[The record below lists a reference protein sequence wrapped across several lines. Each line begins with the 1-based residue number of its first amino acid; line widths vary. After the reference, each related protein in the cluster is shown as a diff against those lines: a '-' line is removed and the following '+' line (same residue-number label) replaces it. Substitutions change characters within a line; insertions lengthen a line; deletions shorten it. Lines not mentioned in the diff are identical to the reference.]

1 MSTVGD
7 LRRVTWAVMTAV
19 TVVTC
24 LGTSVLGQQTQP
36 AQTTTSNQSL
46 DSLLQ
51 VAADQAERGAPPA
64 QLVFQNRFIT
74 EFRAALV
81 RRLPEDRAAGARQA
95 LERVARDRVVGRVT
109 SRTGPNFVIFSVGG
123 RDLFALVTADV
134 DELAGVTLAQEA
146 AQTVARLETALA
158 EATELRTP
166 AKLFVGGIQALGV
179 TTLFVLLVWGLVRLR
194 RRIARWIG
202 EQAEQRLAAAGVADR
217 ELVQSSHLLD
227 FLQHLVSFVVLVLG
241 LVLTYQWLTF
251 VLRRFPYSRPWGDAL
266 RGFLVDQVAFVGRAI
281 AGAAPQLFT
290 VVLIVVLTRFVAR
303 LTNLFFTAVD
313 QGRISIPWIYP
324 ETLQPTRKLVLAGLW
339 LFALA
344 LAFPFL
350 PGSNSDAFKGISVLV
365 GLMVSLGS
373 SGLVNQVMSGF
384 TLTYSRA
391 LRVGDFVRVTDID
404 GTVTQ
409 IGALSTKIKTPR
421 GEEVTIP
428 NAVIVSHTVTNY
440 TRHAEADGVFVPTSI
455 SIGYDVPWR
464 QVHALLIQAA
474 ARTPGVRSHP
484 QPLVR
489 QTQLGD
495 FAVTYTLLVSLERP
509 HQRSAVL
516 TAVHANILDAFNEQG
531 VQIMSPAYEADPAA
545 PKIVPRDRWFAPAG
559 SDSKSKPQFEAVTGK
574 LDPPR

>member
-1 MSTVGD
+1 
-7 LRRVTWAVMTAV
+7 VTAL

-24 LGTSVLGQQTQP
+24 LETPVLGQQAPP
-36 AQTTTSNQSL
+36 AQTTIGNQSI
-46 DSLLQ
+46 DSLVQ
-51 VAADQAERGAPPA
+51 VAAEQAERGAPPA
-64 QLVFQNRFIT
+64 RLVFQNRFIT
-74 EFRAALV
+74 EFRASLI
-81 RRLPEDRAAGARQA
+81 RRLPEDRAASARQA
-95 LERVARDRVVGRVT
+95 LDRVARDRVVGRV
-109 SRTGPNFVIFSVGG
+109 SMRTGANFVIFSVGD
-123 RDLFALVTADV
+123 RDLFALGSADV

-166 AKLFVGGIQALGV
+166 ARLFAGGIQALGV
-179 TTLFVLLVWGLVRLR
+179 TTLFALLVWSLVRLR

-241 LVLTYQWLTF
+241 LVVTYQWLTF

-266 RGFLVDQVAFVGRAI
+266 RGFLVDQVAFVVRAI
-281 AGAAPQLFT
+281 VGAAPQLFT
-290 VVLIVVLTRFVAR
+290 VLLIVALTRFVAR

-324 ETLQPTRKLVLAGLW
+324 ETVQPTRKLVLAGLW

-344 LAFPFL
+344 VAYPFL

-365 GLMVSLGS
+365 GLMVTLGS

-464 QVHALLIQAA
+464 QVHALLMQAA
-474 ARTPGVRSHP
+474 VRTPGVRSHP

-495 FAVTYTLLVSLERP
+495 FAVTYTLLVSLDRP
-509 HQRSAVL
+509 HQRAAVL
-516 TAVHANILDAFNEQG
+516 TAVHASILDAFNEHG

-545 PKIVPRDRWFAPAG
+545 PKIVPRDRWFDTPGG
-559 SDSKSKPQFEAVTGK
+559 SESTAQPPLQAVTGRF
-574 LDPPR
+574 DPPR

>member
-1 MSTVGD
+1 
-7 LRRVTWAVMTAV
+7 MTAV

-24 LGTSVLGQQTQP
+24 LGALVIGQQTQP
-36 AQTTTSNQSL
+36 AQTTVSNRSI
-46 DSLLQ
+46 DSILQ
-51 VAADQAERGAPPA
+51 VAGEQAERGAPPA
-64 QLVFQNRFIT
+64 RLVLQNRFIT
-74 EFRAALV
+74 EFRASLL
-81 RRLPEDRAAGARQA
+81 RRLPEDRVASARQA
-95 LERVARDRVVGRVT
+95 LDRVARDGVVGRVT
-109 SRTGPNFVIFSVGG
+109 TRTGSNFVVFSVGG

-158 EATELRTP
+158 EAVELRTP
-166 AKLFVGGIQALGV
+166 AKLLAGGAQALGV
-179 TTLFVLLVWGLVRLR
+179 TILFALLVWGLVRLR
-194 RRIARWIG
+194 RRIAKWIG
-202 EQAEQRLAAAGVADR
+202 EMAEQRLAAAGVADR
-217 ELVQSSHLLD
+217 EFVQSSHLLD
-227 FLQHLVSFVVLVLG
+227 FLQNLVSFVVLVLG
-241 LVLTYQWLTF
+241 LVVTYQWLTF
-251 VLRRFPYSRPWGDAL
+251 VLRRFPYSRPWGDSL
-266 RGFLVDQVAFVGRAI
+266 RGFLVEQVTFVGRTI
-281 AGAAPQLFT
+281 VGAAPQLFT
-290 VVLIVVLTRFVAR
+290 VLLIVVLTRFAAR
-303 LTNLFFTAVD
+303 LTNLFFNAVD
-313 QGRISIPWIYP
+313 EGRISIPWIYP
-324 ETLQPTRKLVLAGLW
+324 ETVQSTRKLVLAGLW

-344 LAFPFL
+344 VAYPFL
-350 PGSNSDAFKGISVLV
+350 PGSNSEAFKGISVLV
-365 GLMVSLGS
+365 GLMVTLGS

-428 NAVIVSHTVTNY
+428 NAVIISHTVTNY
-440 TRHAEADGVFVPTSI
+440 TRFTESEGGVFVPTSI

-495 FAVTYTLLVSLERP
+495 FAVTYTLLVSLDRP
-509 HQRSAVL
+509 HQRAAVL

-545 PKIVPRDRWFAPAG
+545 PKIVPRDRWFETPAG
-559 SDSKSKPQFEAVTGK
+559 SDSTSQPPRQAVTGR
-574 LDPPR
+574 LDPTR